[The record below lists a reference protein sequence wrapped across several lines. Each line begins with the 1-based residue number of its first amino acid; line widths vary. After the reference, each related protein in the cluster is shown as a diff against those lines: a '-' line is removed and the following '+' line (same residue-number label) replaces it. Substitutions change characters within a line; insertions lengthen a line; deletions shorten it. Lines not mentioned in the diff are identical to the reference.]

1 MAAHHAHMQVI
12 HAAGP
17 RRRASAVAV
26 ASRFLV
32 GLVVLAAAAGSTVV
46 IATSGMLD
54 ELGRL
59 GSSRLEQ
66 QLIGTL
72 GWALAFLV
80 PGTIA
85 VLGLATIWRAVDRL
99 PRRRRTR
106 PVAAMAEQMSD
117 DYVVVEDVRLPD
129 GRDVAEIVVGPHG
142 LTVVEE
148 LPPARVS
155 RPGSH
160 HWEVRAAGGRWLTI
174 ENPLDRAA
182 RDGERLRRWLGAH
195 FEDFLP
201 RITVAVVAD
210 DERVSRTAEVAVLSA
225 AQLPRFFAAQPV
237 VRQMS
242 ADRRARIE
250 ALLRELLTA

>member
-1 MAAHHAHMQVI
+1 MQVI
-12 HAAGP
+12 SAAEP
-17 RRRASAVAV
+17 RRRASAFA
-26 ASRFLV
+26 AAARFLV
-32 GLVVLAAAAGSTVV
+32 GLVVLAVAAGCAWV
-46 IATSGMLD
+46 IAGSGMLD
-54 ELGRL
+54 EFLRL
-59 GSSRLEQ
+59 GSSRQEQ
-66 QLIGTL
+66 QLLGTL

-85 VLGLATIWRAVDRL
+85 VLGLATMWRAVDRL

-106 PVAAMAEQMSD
+106 PAAALAGQLSD
-117 DYVVVEDVRLPD
+117 DYAVVEGVRLPD
-129 GRDVAEIVVGPHG
+129 GRDVPEIVVGPHG
-142 LTVVEE
+142 LTLVEE

-160 HWEVRAAGGRWLTI
+160 HWEVRVAGGRWLTI

-225 AQLPRFFAAQPV
+225 AQLPRFLAAQPS
-237 VRQMS
+237 VRQMT

-250 ALLRELLTA
+250 TLLRELLTA